1 MKFTHEKIL
10 HEMDTRFE
18 EKEVVQCS
26 LHMRKYSM
34 KWTQD
39 LKKRKLFNAV
49 YTKIEQKHIF

>member
-1 MKFTHEKIL
+1 MQFTHEKIL

-49 YTKIEQKHIF
+49 YTKIE